1 MTINEIFR
9 FDDERKAKIT
19 KVRFWEDCGCVL
31 EDKGVRDVKNLDELI
46 LNSIYIKHYII
57 RDNELIVIFKPAYL
71 LKEKYQE

>member
-31 EDKGVRDVKNLDELI
+31 EEKGVRNFKDLDELI
-46 LNSIYIKHYII
+46 LNYIYVKHYII
-57 RDNELIVIFKPAYL
+57 RDDELIVIFEPVYL
-71 LKEKYQE
+71 LRSKYD